1 MPMPALQVKDC
12 PAETYELLRE
22 CSARENRSISQQT
35 LTIIEQY
42 LGLRGSESNSDSN
55 AAHSASEPTSST
67 QGISSGD
74 FLAKRHT
81 ALERINALPSFDLPK
96 GFDSTANLVVAARG
110 ERW

>member
-1 MPMPALQVKDC
+1 MPALQVKDC

-42 LGLRGSESNSDSN
+42 LGLRVSEPHSDPN
-55 AAHSASEPTSST
+55 AAHSASGPTSSIR
-67 QGISSGD
+67 GVSSGD
-74 FLAKRHT
+74 FETKRRR
-81 ALERINALPSFDLPK
+81 ALERINALPSFDLPE
-96 GFDSTANLVVAARG
+96 GFDCTADLVAAARG

>member
-1 MPMPALQVKDC
+1 MPALQVKDC

-42 LGLRGSESNSDSN
+42 LGVRAPEAAPCSDAEHLAPAAASNKPEM
-55 AAHSASEPTSST
+55 AEL
-67 QGISSGD
+67 I
-74 FLAKRHT
+74 FLARRQRT
-81 ALERINALPSFDLPK
+81 FERINSLPSFDLPE
-96 GFDSTANLVVAARG
+96 GFDDTADLIAAARE